1 MLSIINII
9 AAGIGNEALTVLE
22 SNTEWI
28 IAFIGINN
36 NNEIPTPNNP
46 EQSPMINVS
55 ALNTWDILC
64 FDAPI
69 ARKIPISLVRSITD
83 MNVIIPIIIEETISE
98 TATNAISTYDI
109 TLIIVV
115 TEDNSIPI

>member
-28 IAFIGINN
+28 MEFIGINN
-36 NNEIPTPNNP
+36 NNEITTPNNP

-55 ALNTWDILC
+55 ALNT
-64 FDAPI
+64 
-69 ARKIPISLVRSITD
+69 
-83 MNVIIPIIIEETISE
+83 
-98 TATNAISTYDI
+98 
-109 TLIIVV
+109 
-115 TEDNSIPI
+115 